1 MARWRAC
8 RSRPD
13 QCRLGHALT
22 APAGPPLY
30 EPAAVG
36 PYFDDLYARLAASA
50 THALIGR
57 EALGDA
63 YVGQLG
69 YADQP
74 ELVRLAEVA
83 GVGRGRRVLDIACGT
98 GGVARWYSERTGAE
112 VTGIDCSGVGLRL
125 GVAARAARDTT
136 AFARA
141 DVRAL
146 PFAGAT
152 FDALVCLDGFGAD
165 FVTLAAE
172 ARRLLRPGGGLAVL
186 LSLEAGVAEQV
197 VATLAGAGLDGCFAE
212 SRSAEAGAVIERW
225 LAAYRRHE
233 REHIAEVGERYHHAL
248 VDEIAELLDG
258 YASGAVER
266 VLIGGRG
273 PQ

>member
-98 GGVARWYSERTGAE
+98 GGV
-112 VTGIDCSGVGLRL
+112 
-125 GVAARAARDTT
+125 VAAMGGWPAPNPPPAHVTTRAKVPLIEMA
-136 AFARA
+136 
-141 DVRAL
+141 
-146 PFAGAT
+146 
-152 FDALVCLDGFGAD
+152 
-165 FVTLAAE
+165 
-172 ARRLLRPGGGLAVL
+172 
-186 LSLEAGVAEQV
+186 SV
-197 VATLAGAGLDGCFAE
+197 VAPGRRFLA
-212 SRSAEAGAVIERW
+212 
-225 LAAYRRHE
+225 
-233 REHIAEVGERYHHAL
+233 
-248 VDEIAELLDG
+248 
-258 YASGAVER
+258 
-266 VLIGGRG
+266 
-273 PQ
+273 P